1 MQGLAQFLEQGGTLM
16 YVNLV
21 VSIITLAIIIDRAIF
36 FLGKG
41 SVNAKAFLEQIRKLV
56 LANNIDRAVKLC
68 SATEAPVAQVA
79 RAGLQRVHRGEIA
92 IAQAIEETLV
102 DVTPLLKKRVQIL
115 WSIANIAT
123 LVGLL
128 GTVIGLIRAFGAVSA
143 AKPEERSALLAKG
156 ISEALNNTAMG
167 LGIAVTC
174 IIAHAF
180 LSSAS
185 KKQVGDLE
193 GFALK
198 LENLLAESS
207 PGRRQGLGKRP
218 PTPMTRSQVRAATR
232 RMRDHVEEIEE
243 ESGRDQ
249 PRPLHG
255 HRHQHHHLPS
265 RLGRESG
272 RARQHQRLLAD
283 DLGGS
288 GPPATT
294 TSREKPPLNL
304 TVTVGASGF
313 TIAASGGVLPIIP
326 KLPERPVRLQGAD
339 HEAARRS
346 SRNPTTPTRRRP
358 TSTPTPTSPTTSS
371 SPPSTP

>member
-21 VSIITLAIIIDRAIF
+21 VSMITLAIIIDRAIF

-92 IAQAIEETLV
+92 IAQSIEETLV

-128 GTVIGLIRAFGAVSA
+128 GTVAA

-198 LENLLAESS
+198 LENLLAES
-207 PGRRQGLGKRP
+207 
-218 PTPMTRSQVRAATR
+218 A
-232 RMRDHVEEIEE
+232 
-243 ESGRDQ
+243 
-249 PRPLHG
+249 
-255 HRHQHHHLPS
+255 
-265 RLGRESG
+265 
-272 RARQHQRLLAD
+272 
-283 DLGGS
+283 
-288 GPPATT
+288 
-294 TSREKPPLNL
+294 
-304 TVTVGASGF
+304 
-313 TIAASGGVLPIIP
+313 
-326 KLPERPVRLQGAD
+326 QGAK
-339 HEAARRS
+339 A
-346 SRNPTTPTRRRP
+346 
-358 TSTPTPTSPTTSS
+358 
-371 SPPSTP
+371 

>member
-1 MQGLAQFLEQGGTLM
+1 MQGLAKFLEEGGTLM

-92 IAQAIEETLV
+92 IAQSIEETLV
-102 DVTPLLKKRVQIL
+102 
-115 WSIANIAT
+115 ANIAT

-128 GTVIGLIRAFGAVSA
+128 GTVLGLIHAFGAVAA
-143 AKPEERSALLAKG
+143 AKPEERSSLLAKG

-174 IIAHAF
+174 IVAHAF

-198 LENLLAESS
+198 LENLLAES
-207 PGRRQGLGKRP
+207 
-218 PTPMTRSQVRAATR
+218 A
-232 RMRDHVEEIEE
+232 
-243 ESGRDQ
+243 
-249 PRPLHG
+249 
-255 HRHQHHHLPS
+255 
-265 RLGRESG
+265 
-272 RARQHQRLLAD
+272 
-283 DLGGS
+283 
-288 GPPATT
+288 
-294 TSREKPPLNL
+294 
-304 TVTVGASGF
+304 
-313 TIAASGGVLPIIP
+313 
-326 KLPERPVRLQGAD
+326 QGAK
-339 HEAARRS
+339 A
-346 SRNPTTPTRRRP
+346 
-358 TSTPTPTSPTTSS
+358 
-371 SPPSTP
+371 

>member
-21 VSIITLAIIIDRAIF
+21 VSIITLAMIVDRAIF

-41 SVNAKAFLEQIRKLV
+41 SVNARAFLEQIRKLV

-79 RAGLQRVHRGEIA
+79 RSGLQRTHRGEIA
-92 IAQAIEETLV
+92 VAQAIEETLV

-128 GTVIGLIRAFGAVSA
+128 GTVVGLIRAFGAVSA

-174 IIAHAF
+174 IIAHAI

-185 KKQVGDLE
+185 KKQVSDLE
-193 GFALK
+193 TFALK
-198 LENLLAESS
+198 LENLLAESA
-207 PGRRQGLGKRP
+207 QGSAK
-218 PTPMTRSQVRAATR
+218 A
-232 RMRDHVEEIEE
+232 
-243 ESGRDQ
+243 
-249 PRPLHG
+249 
-255 HRHQHHHLPS
+255 
-265 RLGRESG
+265 
-272 RARQHQRLLAD
+272 
-283 DLGGS
+283 
-288 GPPATT
+288 
-294 TSREKPPLNL
+294 
-304 TVTVGASGF
+304 
-313 TIAASGGVLPIIP
+313 
-326 KLPERPVRLQGAD
+326 
-339 HEAARRS
+339 
-346 SRNPTTPTRRRP
+346 
-358 TSTPTPTSPTTSS
+358 
-371 SPPSTP
+371 